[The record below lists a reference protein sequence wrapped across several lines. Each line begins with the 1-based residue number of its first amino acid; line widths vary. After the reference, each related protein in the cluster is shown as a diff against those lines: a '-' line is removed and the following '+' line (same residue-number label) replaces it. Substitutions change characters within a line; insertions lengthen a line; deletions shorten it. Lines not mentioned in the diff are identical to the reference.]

1 MSKYFNKKVVVDG
14 VKFDSKKEA
23 EYYLYLKSLEK
34 NHKIYDLKLQP
45 HFILQDK
52 FKLNGKTIRK
62 IEYIADFSYYS
73 SQDDKLHVVDVKGLK
88 TDVYKLKKKI
98 FEYQYKIE
106 IEEVWLWQE
115 KIILGVI
122 NLM

>member
-1 MSKYFNKKVVVDG
+1 MSKYFNKKVVVDR

>member
-106 IEEVWLWQE
+106 IEEV
-115 KIILGVI
+115 
-122 NLM
+122 